1 MAKKFT
7 HNVCGRSFRTRNGLK
22 THVLCEPI
30 AKNTPAPAQSET
42 AQAQEQDALKS
53 LVEEVTLELMR
64 EHEIGFVKANIR
76 ARKLVATLA

>member
-7 HNVCGRSFRTRNGLK
+7 HSVCGRAFRTRNGLN
-22 THVLCEPI
+22 THVLCTPLT
-30 AKNTPAPAQSET
+30 NSTPAPAQSET
-42 AQAQEQDALKS
+42 AQAQEQDAVKS
-53 LVEEVTLELMR
+53 LVEELTLELMR